1 MTLRDVAYSG
11 ITVIFAITLVMFI
24 YTALYD
30 IVTVTLYDLALSSGM
45 PDYILQN
52 LMLCWI
58 WFPVPFTFC
67 CFVWLVYTATISGG
81 TSY

>member
-58 WFPVPFTFC
+58 WFPVPFAFC